1 MILSLLHMIPDF
13 KRDSGYSFKMF
24 IYYAFKKTNNASKGF
39 PGIVVGVIFVFSL
52 FLSFF
57 FLSFFFFKNIML
69 MITGLTHKL
78 KPDL

>member
-39 PGIVVGVIFVFSL
+39 PGIVVGVIYRAY
-52 FLSFF
+52 
-57 FLSFFFFKNIML
+57 
-69 MITGLTHKL
+69 T
-78 KPDL
+78 